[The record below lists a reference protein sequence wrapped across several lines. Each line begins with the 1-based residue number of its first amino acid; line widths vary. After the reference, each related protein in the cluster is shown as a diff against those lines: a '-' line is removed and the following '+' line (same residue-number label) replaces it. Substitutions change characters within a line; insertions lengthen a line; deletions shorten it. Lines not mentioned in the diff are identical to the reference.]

1 MPQLSNATEHLDTNL
16 ASCQLGIT
24 ISSLALGWLGEPA
37 LAHLIEPL
45 VVGLLGSWATVG
57 SHAIALATAFIVIT
71 VLHIVLD
78 ELAPKS
84 LALQSSEKTAL
95 VVVQP
100 LAAFTFVFKPII
112 VLLNGLGNLSLRL
125 VGLRPASEKELLHS
139 PDEIRLLVAESEE
152 AGLLARA
159 QREVVE
165 RVINVTHREV
175 SDIMTP
181 RSDVDWA
188 DANDSKEKV
197 LSVIRECRHEHLI
210 IGRGGVHDVLGVL
223 RKQDLLDQVLDGK
236 SLDPLAA
243 VQEPLVLPESM
254 PVLSAFERFKFQRA
268 RLGIVVDEYGSLAGI
283 VTRTDLLEAIA
294 GDIPDLGEEP
304 EIVERDDGTFI
315 IDGMTPVDEVFIR
328 LDTSRRPEGDFHT
341 LAGFALVMLRRIPE
355 VGDHFRCEQWRFQ
368 IVEMD
373 RQRISKVHVS
383 RISK

>member
-304 EIVERDDGTFI
+304 EKVERNDGTFI

-355 VGDHFRCEQWRFQ
+355 VGDHFRWEQWRFQ

-373 RQRISKVHVS
+373 RQRISKVHVL

>member
-71 VLHIVLD
+71 VLHIVLG

-355 VGDHFRCEQWRFQ
+355 VGDHFRWEQWRFQ